1 MLKGDNKTE
10 NKSLSF
16 LSSSPVCGVWV
27 NNLVCLFP
35 EEFQGLFE
43 PIEREDLELCE
54 MWVGSGCNLSEKA
67 SAWIESF
74 GTRRSGVNFNGIL
87 VQLMKMHLLVTKL
100 FDLFTSL

>member
-16 LSSSPVCGVWV
+16 LSLVCGVWV

-54 MWVGSGCNLSEKA
+54 MWVGSGCYFSEKA
-67 SAWIESF
+67 TAWMESF
-74 GTRRSGVNFNGIL
+74 GTRRSEFNGIL
-87 VQLMKMHLLVTKL
+87 MQRMKMHLLVTKL
-100 FDLFTSL
+100 SDLFTSL